1 MAKSQK
7 RSSHEHRKP
16 KADPAKVKAKGKS
29 PRYLGDDDRIGPGEL
44 LDKARARK

>member
-7 RSSHEHRKP
+7 RSSHEPRKP
-16 KADPAKVKAKGKS
+16 KADPAKVKAKGKT

-44 LDKARARK
+44 LNRARAGK